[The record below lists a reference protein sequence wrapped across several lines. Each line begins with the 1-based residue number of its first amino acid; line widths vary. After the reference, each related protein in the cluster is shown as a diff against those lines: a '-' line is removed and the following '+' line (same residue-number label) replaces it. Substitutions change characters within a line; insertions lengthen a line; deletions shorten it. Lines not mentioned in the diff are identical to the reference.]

1 MTILDTIIA
10 TKYKEVE
17 QLKTIVLPE
26 RSIPL
31 RQKLSNTLTHSNRLE
46 VIAEIKRASP
56 SKGLIHPNL
65 DAVAQASRYV
75 AGGAAA
81 ISVLT
86 DIEYFQG
93 SFEDLKQVA
102 NSTDLPVLCKD
113 FMVDPI
119 QIDAAYSHGASI
131 ILLIVAALEVDALHA
146 LYDYATRLG
155 LEVLVE
161 VHDEE
166 ELEIAL
172 NLGAQLIG
180 VNNRDLRTFEVS
192 LDTTERL
199 ARKIPVTANVHLIS
213 ESGIVSQQDAE
224 RLSACGA
231 HGLLV
236 GETLVR
242 ADSVEEALQA
252 FQVGRVVHDAY

>member
-1 MTILDTIIA
+1 MTILDTILA

-17 QLKTIVLPE
+17 QLKTTTLPG

-31 RQKLSNTLTHSNRLE
+31 RKKLSVALTHSNHLE

-65 DAVAQASRYV
+65 DAVSQASRYV

-86 DIEYFQG
+86 DTEYFQG
-93 SFEDLKQVA
+93 SFDDLQQVA
-102 NSTDLPVLCKD
+102 KSTELPVLCKD

-119 QIDAAYSHGASI
+119 QIDSAYSHGASI
-131 ILLIVAALEVDALHA
+131 ILLIVAALEVDTLQE
-146 LYDYATRLG
+146 LYNYATNLG

-172 NLGAQLIG
+172 GLGASLIG

-192 LDTTERL
+192 LGTTERL
-199 ARKIPVTANVHLIS
+199 AKKIPTTANVHLIS
-213 ESGIVSQQDAE
+213 ESGIVTTEDAE
-224 RLSACGA
+224 RLSNCGA

-252 FQVGRVVHDAY
+252 LQVRRVVHDAH